1 VLFSPSPAGGRGVGE
16 RGNNHFLKKVFFERK
31 PMKIIQTANAPAA
44 IGPYSQAMQVGDLL
58 FTSGQIPL
66 RADGTL
72 NDGDITAQTTQVF
85 ANLTAVIE
93 AAGGSLNQVVKTTV
107 FMKNLDDFAAM
118 NKVYGDTFGS
128 HTPARSTVQVAKLP
142 RDVLVEIEAIV
153 AL

>member
-1 VLFSPSPAGGRGVGE
+1 
-16 RGNNHFLKKVFFERK
+16 
-31 PMKIIQTANAPAA
+31 MKIIQTPNAPAA
-44 IGPYSQAMQVGDLL
+44 IGPYSQAIVVGNLL

-72 NDGDITAQTTQVF
+72 NEGDISVQTTQVL
-85 ANLTAVIE
+85 ANLTAAIE
-93 AAGGSLNQVVKTTV
+93 AAGASLDKVVKTTV

-118 NKVYGDTFGS
+118 NKIYGEAFGT

-153 AL
+153 SLS

>member
-1 VLFSPSPAGGRGVGE
+1 M
-16 RGNNHFLKKVFFERK
+16 KV
-31 PMKIIQTANAPAA
+31 IQTTNAPAA

-66 RADGTL
+66 RADGSL
-72 NDGDITAQTTQVF
+72 LEGDITAQTAQVL
-85 ANLTAVIE
+85 ANLKAVIE
-93 AAGGSLNQVVKTTV
+93 AAGGNLNKVVKTTV
-107 FMKNLDDFAAM
+107 FLKNLDDFVAM

-153 AL
+153 SLI

>member
-1 VLFSPSPAGGRGVGE
+1 
-16 RGNNHFLKKVFFERK
+16 
-31 PMKIIQTANAPAA
+31 MKIIQTTDAPAA
-44 IGPYSQAMQVGDLL
+44 IGPYSQAIAIGDLL

-72 NDGDITAQTTQVF
+72 NNGDITAQTTQVL
-85 ANLTAVIE
+85 ANLKAVIE
-93 AAGGSLNQVVKTTV
+93 AAGGSLTKVVKTTV
-107 FMKNLDDFAAM
+107 FMKSLDDFVAM

-153 AL
+153 ALA